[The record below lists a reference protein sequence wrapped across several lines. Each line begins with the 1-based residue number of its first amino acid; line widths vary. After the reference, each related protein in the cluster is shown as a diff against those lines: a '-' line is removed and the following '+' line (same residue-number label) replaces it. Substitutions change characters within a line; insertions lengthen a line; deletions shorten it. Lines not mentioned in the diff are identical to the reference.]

1 MYIVVYL
8 DVLFGINLLMNGIV
22 LACMKLCLR
31 EKMTWLWWLIASFIG
46 AVLYCIAFFLP
57 FQGKGM
63 GYSIYFILVAA
74 LMVKIAFG
82 VKGWKKW
89 AAYVA
94 LQYLVAGILGGMMN
108 GIYYGIGTEGP
119 AQTVLSSGMGRGYRE
134 PNGVVFFAVALAAG
148 LVFYFG
154 SRFFYRK
161 KQRDNGR
168 YQVFLRLGKQTG
180 TVEALLDTGNSLI
193 EPVSRTPVV
202 VGDLTGLREL
212 FDEKEQEQIK
222 AFYKTGFYKG
232 EGKIRLIPY
241 HAVGVTSGILISFP
255 MDEVVLWKEEEVVI
269 RKKGIYLAISPI
281 GISGDGSYQLLL
293 HPGILS

>member
-1 MYIVVYL
+1 MYIIVYL

-31 EKMTWLWWLIASFIG
+31 EKITWLRWLTASFVG

-57 FQGKGM
+57 LSGKRV
-63 GYSIYFILVAA
+63 GYCVYFILVAA
-74 LMVKIAFG
+74 GMVKLAFG

-94 LQYLVAGILGGMMN
+94 LQYIVASVLGGLMN
-108 GIYYGIGTEGP
+108 GIYYGMRMEGP
-119 AQTVLSSGMGRGYRE
+119 AQAALLFETGKWYKEQKSVGFL
-134 PNGVVFFAVALAAG
+134 AIALAAG
-148 LVFYFG
+148 LIFYFG
-154 SRFFYRK
+154 NQFFYRK
-161 KQRDNGR
+161 KQRDDGR

-180 TVEALLDTGNSLI
+180 TVKALMDTGNSLI
-193 EPVSRTPVV
+193 EPVSHIPVA
-202 VGDLTGLREL
+202 VGDLTGLGEL
-212 FDEKEQEQIK
+212 FDEKEREQIK
-222 AFYKTGFYKG
+222 AFYKTGFYEG
-232 EGKIRLIPY
+232 EKKVRLIPY
-241 HAVGVTSGILISFP
+241 HTVGVKSGILISYP
-255 MDEVVLWKEEEVVI
+255 IDEVVLWKEEEDVI

>member
-8 DVLFGINLLMNGIV
+8 DVLFGINLLMNGMV

-31 EKMTWLWWLIASFIG
+31 EKMTWLRWLTASLIG

-57 FQGKGM
+57 FPGKSVR
-63 GYSIYFILVAA
+63 YSIYFILVAV

-94 LQYLVAGILGGMMN
+94 LQYLVAGMLGGVMN
-108 GIYYGIGTEGP
+108 GIYYGIRTEGP
-119 AQTVLSSGMGRGYRE
+119 VQTVLSYETGKGDRE
-134 PNGVVFFAVALAAG
+134 RKGVGFLIIALAAG
-148 LVFYFG
+148 LIFYFG

-161 KQRDNGR
+161 KQRDDGR

-180 TVEALLDTGNSLI
+180 TVKALLDTGNSLI
-193 EPVSRTPVV
+193 EPISHMPVL
-202 VGDLTGLREL
+202 VGDFTGVREL
-212 FDEKEQEQIK
+212 FDKKEQEQIK

-232 EGKIRLIPY
+232 ERKIRLIPY
-241 HAVGVTSGILISFP
+241 HAVGVKSGILISYP
-255 MDEVVLWKEEEVVI
+255 IDEVVLWKEEEDVV
-269 RKKGIYLAISPI
+269 RKKGIYLAISPVR
-281 GISGDGSYQLLL
+281 ISGDGSYQLLL
-293 HPGILS
+293 NPSILS